1 MQLLDLLILIPL
13 VYGAVSG
20 YKKGMIV
27 ELVAIIAFV
36 TAMVM
41 GFKFLGLAM
50 EIIAPYTG
58 ETIARRVLPF
68 IGFSA
73 IFFPTIYLVNQLGY
87 AIRRT
92 IRYTLLGAFDSLAGA
107 ALGLFTWIFG
117 TSVFFWLL
125 STIGIRIPEHR
136 IEGTMIFPLIVPIA
150 PKVITAAVEWLP
162 AGSQLIQEWKKEYL
176 D

>member
-20 YKKGMIV
+20 YKKGVIV
-27 ELVAIIAFV
+27 ELVAILAFV
-36 TAMVM
+36 AAMIM

-58 ETIARRVLPF
+58 ETIARRILPF

-87 AIRRT
+87 SIRRT
-92 IRYTLLGAFDSLAGA
+92 IRYTFFGVFDSLAGG
-107 ALGLFTWIFG
+107 ALGLFTWTFG

-125 STIGIRIPEHR
+125 STIGIKIPEHR
-136 IEGTMIFPLIVPIA
+136 LEGTKVFPLIVPVA
-150 PKVITAAVEWLP
+150 PRIITYAVEKLP
-162 AGSQLIQEWKKEYL
+162 AGGQLIQEWKSEYL